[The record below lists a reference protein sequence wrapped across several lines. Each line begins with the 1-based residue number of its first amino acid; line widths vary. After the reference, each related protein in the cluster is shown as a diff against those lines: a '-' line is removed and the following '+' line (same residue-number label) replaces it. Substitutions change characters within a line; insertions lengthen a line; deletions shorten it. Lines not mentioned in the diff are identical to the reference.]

1 MHFYL
6 FFYSDVL
13 NYRSISTNL
22 EQKTEEI
29 AMEEGNSLVL
39 AAKLGSQVTVDILR
53 IEIYLP
59 DSF

>member
-13 NYRSISTNL
+13 NYKSISTIL

-29 AMEEGNSLVL
+29 AMEEGNNLVL

>member
-13 NYRSISTNL
+13 NYKSISTIL

-29 AMEEGNSLVL
+29 AMEEGNNLVL
-39 AAKLGSQVTVDILR
+39 AAKLGSQVTVDISR

>member
-29 AMEEGNSLVL
+29 AMEEGKNLVL

>member
-6 FFYSDVL
+6 FIYSDVL

-29 AMEEGNSLVL
+29 AMEEGNNLVL

>member
-22 EQKTEEI
+22 EQKIEEI
-29 AMEEGNSLVL
+29 AMEEGNNLVL

>member
-1 MHFYL
+1 
-6 FFYSDVL
+6 
-13 NYRSISTNL
+13 
-22 EQKTEEI
+22 
-29 AMEEGNSLVL
+29 MEEGNNLVL

>member
-29 AMEEGNSLVL
+29 AMEEGNNLVL